1 MTERMPLRPKDKK
14 ENDADEEKKE
24 KLRKIK
30 IVPIELTFQKYEK
43 GEKQVNQA
51 LKEGYHIL
59 KGGPNPS
66 SIWESLRIPSCQG
79 ILWKPPINPLEDP

>member
-24 KLRKIK
+24 KLTKIK
-30 IVPIELTFQKYEK
+30 IVPIELTYQTYEK

-51 LKEGYHIL
+51 LQEGYHII
-59 KGGPNPS
+59 NDFRT
-66 SIWESLRIPSCQG
+66 ESGVVMVMGFYSTSNNHDLRYG
-79 ILWKPPINPLEDP
+79 AMR

>member
-24 KLRKIK
+24 KLTKIK
-30 IVPIELTFQKYEK
+30 IVPIELTYQTYEK

-51 LKEGYHIL
+51 LKEGYHII
-59 KGGPNPS
+59 NDFRT
-66 SIWESLRIPSCQG
+66 ESGVVMVMGFYSTSNNHDLRYG
-79 ILWKPPINPLEDP
+79 AMR

>member
-1 MTERMPLRPKDKK
+1 MTERMPVQYKDKK

-24 KLRKIK
+24 KLTKIK
-30 IVPIELTFQKYEK
+30 IVPIELTYQKYEK

-59 KGGPNPS
+59 KELQT
-66 SIWESLRIPSCQG
+66 ESGVVMVMGFYSTSNNHDFVFGQRHY
-79 ILWKPPINPLEDP
+79 

>member
-24 KLRKIK
+24 KLTKIK
-30 IVPIELTFQKYEK
+30 IVPIELTYQKYEK

-59 KGGPNPS
+59 KELQT
-66 SIWESLRIPSCQG
+66 ESGVVMVMGFYSTSNNHDLIFGAMR
-79 ILWKPPINPLEDP
+79 